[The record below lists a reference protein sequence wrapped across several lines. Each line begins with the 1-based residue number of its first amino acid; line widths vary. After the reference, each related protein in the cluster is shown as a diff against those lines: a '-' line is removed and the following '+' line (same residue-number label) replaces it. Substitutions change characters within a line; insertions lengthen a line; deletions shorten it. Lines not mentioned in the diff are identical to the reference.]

1 MIGNGWC
8 RAQCN
13 DGRFFCKLNGYQKES
28 SNHNDCKSACNNEP
42 ACTGFAASSTSNDDQ
57 NRCYLYGDV
66 TGFSLNLTN
75 SKDWIE
81 FLNYPEEIKNTFKIQ
96 SSTGTSTKYQCF
108 KRIMRDYQ
116 PTGKCLDV

>member
-1 MIGNGWC
+1 MIKYKIGESFGECKIEYFVLFFVGLDDGYGVIGNGWC

-57 NRCYLYGDV
+57 NRCYVRPYV
-66 TGFSLNLTN
+66 
-75 SKDWIE
+75 
-81 FLNYPEEIKNTFKIQ
+81 Q
-96 SSTGTSTKYQCF
+96 
-108 KRIMRDYQ
+108 
-116 PTGKCLDV
+116 